1 MLPEFQPGAPH
12 TMRIVDQRHLHE
24 DNRYAS
30 QPCLLSILELDEAA
44 SIPPAALASLHQRLL
59 AALPGLKRLRGMV
72 GRRGTTSAVGVHGGT
87 LSSVPCGVPYL
98 ARLTQQVAIELQHLA
113 DGELVIGFI
122 APVPKMTGRY
132 RLVLPYRTHDVAT
145 RSMALAT
152 SLLDALLF
160 GRSFDLEEGLRRLCK
175 LNNYELQAA

>member
-1 MLPEFQPGAPH
+1 
-12 TMRIVDQRHLHE
+12 MRIVDQRHLHE

-72 GRRGTTSAVGVHGGT
+72 GRRGASADGGNGGVPG
-87 LSSVPCGVPYL
+87 GVPYL

-113 DGELVIGFI
+113 GGELVVGFI

-132 RLVLPYRTHDVAT
+132 RLVLPYRARHVAE
-145 RSMALAT
+145 SALALAT
-152 SLLDALLF
+152 RLLDALLA
-160 GRSFDLEEGLRRLCK
+160 GRSFDLADGLRCLR
-175 LNNYELQAA
+175 QPGMQSAA